1 VKRALVAALLVTLAA
16 EARAAES
23 RRWGSFE
30 IGAGTYEP
38 DLDAEFGGVESP
50 FQDVFGSGRGW
61 MFRTGAALA
70 LFRFAG
76 TVEAGLQSGFLQKTG
91 KAQTLE
97 QTDSGDDTRLR
108 LIPVSL
114 TLTYRFE
121 WLNDRYRIPF
131 APYGR
136 VGLERFHW
144 WVEDGNGDTSESGA
158 TNGWSATAG
167 LALLLDF
174 IDPQIAREFD
184 NDAGVNDTYL
194 FFEVTR
200 RSVHDFGSSSSWN
213 MSDEDFGMNFG
224 LMFVF

>member
-1 VKRALVAALLVTLAA
+1 VKRAVVAAILVAVAA
-16 EARAAES
+16 DARAES

-38 DLDAEFGGVESP
+38 DIDSEFPGGPQPFEDA
-50 FQDVFGSGRGW
+50 FGSGRGW

-70 LFRFAG
+70 LFRYAG
-76 TVEAGLQSGFLQKTG
+76 TVEAGLQSGYLQKTG
-91 KAQTLE
+91 KGRTVEGTRA
-97 QTDSGDDTRLR
+97 GDDTRLR

-121 WLNDRYRIPF
+121 WLNERLRIPF

-144 WVEDGNGDTSESGA
+144 WVEDGDGDTSESGA

-174 IDPQIAREFD
+174 IDTQVARELD
-184 NDAGVNDTYL
+184 NDTGVNDTYL
-194 FFEVTR
+194 FFELTR
-200 RSVHDFGSSSSWN
+200 RSVHDFGSDSSWN
-213 MSDEDFGMNFG
+213 MSDENFGMNFG